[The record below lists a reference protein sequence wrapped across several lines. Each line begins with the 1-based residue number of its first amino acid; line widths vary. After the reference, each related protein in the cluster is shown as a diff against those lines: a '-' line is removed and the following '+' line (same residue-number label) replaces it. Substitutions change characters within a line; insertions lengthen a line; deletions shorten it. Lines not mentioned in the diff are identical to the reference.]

1 MQLSYRQILDIKCV
15 LANVNKGYISE
26 TLGFNKTMLSREIT
40 SRKLID
46 QIDKLFDTIDPKIN
60 IMVARLLSG
69 DENNNYQTGSFNQAG
84 ANEQHVNYGV
94 NTDLI
99 NEKNKT
105 IERLEGEVEFL
116 RKMLLK

>member
-1 MQLSYRQILDIKCV
+1 MYINYQKLFSIKCV
-15 LANVNKGYISE
+15 LADVKKSAVADSVGVDQTI
-26 TLGFNKTMLSREIT
+26 LSREIKNA
-40 SRKLID
+40 SLISKID
-46 QIDKLFDTIDPKIN
+46 QYFDSINPKIN
-60 IMVARLLSG
+60 VMVARLLSG